1 MNFQKLSV
9 EMAVLAIRGF
19 NLLQGSGCKF
29 QVSGFKYSEMKKNL
43 FIISTLLF
51 STLTVSAT
59 KPSVQD
65 LKQTESTLEFS
76 QKYPDASFNY
86 YFYEAMRFKQLQK
99 YDSLLY
105 CLDKCEEIYPM
116 NAQVHFEKA
125 RVNVTYNRLPDALKE
140 IETAISLD
148 STESSY
154 IDMAMNLSYEMKD
167 LPKAIHYAE
176 KIHKLRPD
184 KNYYLMSLATLYSEN
199 HQAKEA
205 LATMDELEKQVGM
218 SLDITKYKFAN
229 WLSGFHDKKKAI
241 AEYDK
246 LIAAYP
252 AEPEYIKAKAD
263 AYAYLGDFKN
273 AEKTLKKGLKKL
285 PESGVMRY
293 EMCMYYIAKKRN
305 LKKADKYLDPVLESR
320 DIEYEHKMTVP
331 ATLWLDS
338 TSRYLVTEPRLRKL
352 INMYPH
358 ESSTYALLVDY
369 LSANNRTDEAY
380 SLIEKSLEADPYQE
394 DMWNTLILK
403 YAVDNNLTAVEAN
416 LKKATSYFPN
426 NSDFTYRLGRLYY
439 LKGDS
444 VNGESCLRKAAS
456 IAKPTDIYLSAGILG
471 EIGDI
476 NMAMGDTIKAMS
488 VYDEA
493 LLINPSAVSVLNNYA
508 YMLAVKGIDL
518 DKAERMSGKT
528 VSVDPNSAI
537 FLDTYAWVY
546 FKKGDYTMAL
556 LYIEQA
562 LSKMGED
569 NAELYEHYA
578 DILYKSGNSEKA
590 REMWNKALATCAK
603 TNIKP
608 SATLQKKATTGVYVE

>member
-1 MNFQKLSV
+1 
-9 EMAVLAIRGF
+9 
-19 NLLQGSGCKF
+19 
-29 QVSGFKYSEMKKNL
+29 MKKNL

-51 STLTVSAT
+51 FVLSASSA
-59 KPSVQD
+59 KQAVQD

-76 QKYPDASFNY
+76 QKSPDAAFNY
-86 YFYEAMRFKQLQK
+86 YFYEALRHKQTQK
-99 YDSLLY
+99 YDSVLY
-105 CLDKCEEIYPM
+105 CLGKCEDIYPM
-116 NAQVHFEKA
+116 NPQIHFEKA
-125 RVNVTYNRLPDALKE
+125 RVNVTYNRLPDAMNE

-148 STESSY
+148 STEASY

-176 KIHKLRPD
+176 KLHVLRPD
-184 KNYYLMSLATLYSEN
+184 KNYYLMTLASLYSEN
-199 HQAKEA
+199 RQAKEA
-205 LATMDELEKQVGM
+205 LKTMDELEKQVGM

-229 WLSGFHDKKKAI
+229 WISGYHDKKKAM

-263 AYAYLGDFKN
+263 AYTYLGDFKN
-273 AEKTLKKGLKKL
+273 TEKTLKKGLKKM
-285 PESGVMRY
+285 PESGVLRY
-293 EMCMYYIAKKRN
+293 EMCMYYIAKKRD

-320 DIEYEHKMTVP
+320 DIEYEQKMAVP

-358 ESSTYALLVDY
+358 ESSTYALLVDF
-369 LSANNRTDEAY
+369 LSSNNRTEEAY
-380 SLIEKSLEADPYQE
+380 ALIEKSLEADPYQE

-403 YAVDNNLTAVEAN
+403 HAVDNNMSSVEEC
-416 LKKATSYFPN
+416 LKKAAGYFPN
-426 NSDFTYRLGRLYY
+426 NSDFVYRLGRLYY
-439 LKGDS
+439 LNDDLAKG
-444 VNGESCLRKAAS
+444 EPYLRKAAE
-456 IAKPTDIYLSAGILG
+456 IAKPTDMYLAAGILG

-476 NMAMGDTIKAMS
+476 SMASGDTVKAMS

-493 LLINPSAVSVLNNYA
+493 LAMNPNAVSVLNNYA
-508 YMLAVKGIDL
+508 YMLAVKGVDL

-528 VSVDPNSAI
+528 VSVDPNSAV

-546 FKKGDYTMAL
+546 FKKGDYQMAL

-569 NAELYEHYA
+569 NAELLEHHA
-578 DILYKSGNSEKA
+578 DILYKTGNIEKA
-590 REMWNKALATCAK
+590 REQWNKALATCAK
-603 TNIKP
+603 ANIQP
-608 SATLQKKATTGVYVE
+608 SEKLQKKATTGVYIE

>member
-1 MNFQKLSV
+1 
-9 EMAVLAIRGF
+9 
-19 NLLQGSGCKF
+19 
-29 QVSGFKYSEMKKNL
+29 MKKNL
-43 FIISTLLF
+43 FVIYTLLIP
-51 STLTVSAT
+51 TLTVSAA
-59 KPSVQD
+59 KPVQQD
-65 LKQTESTLEFS
+65 LKQTESTFELS
-76 QKYPDASFNY
+76 QKSPDAAFDY

-105 CLDKCEEIYPM
+105 CLGKCEDIYPM
-116 NAQVHFEKA
+116 NPQVHFEKA
-125 RVNVTYNRLPDALKE
+125 RVNVTYNRLSDALNE
-140 IETAISLD
+140 IETAIKID
-148 STESSY
+148 STEASY

-167 LPKAIHYAE
+167 LPKSIHYAE
-176 KIHKLRPD
+176 KLHALRPD
-184 KNYYLMSLATLYSEN
+184 KNYYLMTLSTLYSEN
-199 HQAKEA
+199 NQSKEA
-205 LATMDELEKQVGM
+205 IKTLDELEKRVGM
-218 SLDITKYKFAN
+218 SIDITKYKFAN
-229 WLSGFHDKKKAI
+229 WISGFHDKKKAI

-273 AEKTLKKGLKKL
+273 VEKTLKNGLKKM

-293 EMCMYYIAKKRN
+293 EICMYYITKKRD
-305 LKKADKYLDPVLESR
+305 LKKADKYIDPLLESR
-320 DIEYEHKMTVP
+320 DIEYEQKMTVP

-338 TSRYLVTEPRLRKL
+338 TSRYLVTEPRLRRL

-369 LSANNRTDEAY
+369 LSTNNRTEEAY

-403 YAVDNNLTAVEAN
+403 YAVDNNLTAVEEN

-426 NSDFTYRLGRLYY
+426 NADFTYRLGRLYY
-439 LKGDS
+439 LKGDTT
-444 VNGESCLRKAAS
+444 NGEQHLRKAAEV
-456 IAKPTDIYLSAGILG
+456 AKPTDLFLASGILG

-476 NMAMGDTIKAMS
+476 SMAIGDTAKAMS
-488 VYDEA
+488 AYDEA
-493 LLINPSAVSVLNNYA
+493 LVLNPNAVSVLNNYA
-508 YMLAVKGIDL
+508 YMLAVKGTDL

-528 VSVDPNSAI
+528 VSVDPNSAV

-546 FKKGDYTMAL
+546 FKKGDYQMSL

-569 NAELYEHYA
+569 NAELLEHYG
-578 DILYKSGNSEKA
+578 DILYKTGNTMKA
-590 REMWNKALATCAK
+590 REQWNKALATCAK
-603 TNIKP
+603 SKIKP
-608 SATLQKKATTGVYVE
+608 SAQLQQKATSGVYVE